1 MLGRRIR
8 DRLRFLRILAY
19 LLGMVEPKCLLLMWL
34 DTLMVDNMLGFQWI
48 FRLWGLYWD
57 GDRAF
62 PNEPTLHVL
71 TLYPFVSR
79 RLQTFRL
86 ERWDAQFGCQ
96 HFSHSDPVDFFSDH
110 YSMFWRASWCPLS
123 QVLSTLAP
131 LDNLLHTL
139 DVGHRGTTNCG
150 IFCLLIQLDKT
161 GKWSAEPTWHGDL
174 RGT

>member
-1 MLGRRIR
+1 
-8 DRLRFLRILAY
+8 
-19 LLGMVEPKCLLLMWL
+19 
-34 DTLMVDNMLGFQWI
+34 MVDNMLGFQWI

-96 HFSHSDPVDFFSDH
+96 HFSHSDPVDFFQITIVCFGGQVDVH
-110 YSMFWRASWCPLS
+110 YPKC
-123 QVLSTLAP
+123 
-131 LDNLLHTL
+131 
-139 DVGHRGTTNCG
+139 
-150 IFCLLIQLDKT
+150 
-161 GKWSAEPTWHGDL
+161 
-174 RGT
+174 